1 MATSISDRTTTS
13 ERRRAA
19 PRSPRRYAVRMAVR
33 EFRDDQCT
41 DVAAALTYYAILA
54 IFPAGIALVS
64 LLGVV
69 GQANTSVNAVID
81 VLRPLVSAD
90 TLDSV
95 RTALEGVASS
105 PGAGIG
111 LVVGV
116 LGALWS
122 ASAWVRAFGRAM
134 NRIYECDEGRPFWKL
149 RPWMFLVTLV
159 SILLVAA
166 ILVLVVV
173 SGSLAS
179 SIGDQLGVGSQALVV
194 WRIAKWPV
202 VVVLAVV
209 LVAFLYWATPN
220 VRPARFR
227 LLSPG
232 AVTALVV
239 WVAAS
244 VGLALYV
251 ARFASYDRTYGSLA
265 GVVVAML
272 FLWISHLALL
282 FGAELDSELERRRE
296 LRAGLPA
303 EQTLQLPP
311 RDTRTIHRTRRKRRR
326 NLERGRAVRMQ
337 ALREQAHERYG
348 ERRGPSEGAEDEHDG
363 STTTATREYEEARR

>member
-1 MATSISDRTTTS
+1 
-13 ERRRAA
+13 
-19 PRSPRRYAVRMAVR
+19 MAVR
-33 EFRDDQCT
+33 EFGDDQCT
-41 DVAAALTYYAILA
+41 DGAAALTYYAILA

-69 GQANTSVNAVID
+69 GQTNSSVNTVID

-105 PGAGIG
+105 PGVGIG

-122 ASAWVRAFGRAM
+122 ASGWVSAFGRAM

-166 ILVLVVV
+166 ILVMVVV
-173 SGSLAS
+173 SGSLAT
-179 SIGDQLGVGSQALVV
+179 SIGDQLGVGSQALLV
-194 WRIAKWPV
+194 WRIAKWPAV
-202 VVVLAVV
+202 AVLAVV

-220 VRPARFR
+220 VRPEKFR

-232 AVTALVV
+232 AVTALAV

-244 VGLALYV
+244 VGFAFYV

-265 GVVVAML
+265 GVVVTLL

-311 RDTRTIHRTRRKRRR
+311 RDTRTIHKTHRKRRK

-348 ERRGPSEGAEDEHDG
+348 ERRVPADGDDAHDG
-363 STTTATREYEEARR
+363 STTTATRDYEEARR

>member
-1 MATSISDRTTTS
+1 MATSISDPTTTS
-13 ERRRAA
+13 ERRRVA
-19 PRSPRRYAVRMAVR
+19 PRSTRRYAVRMAVR
-33 EFRDDQCT
+33 EFGDDQCT
-41 DVAAALTYYAILA
+41 DGAAALTYYAILA

-69 GQANTSVNAVID
+69 GQTNSSVNTVID

-111 LVVGV
+111 LVLGV

-122 ASAWVRAFGRAM
+122 ASGWVSAFGRAM

-166 ILVLVVV
+166 ILVMVVV
-173 SGSLAS
+173 SGSLAT
-179 SIGDQLGVGSQALVV
+179 SIGDQLGVGSQALLV
-194 WRIAKWPV
+194 WRIAKWPAV
-202 VVVLAVV
+202 AVLAVV

-220 VRPARFR
+220 VRPEKFR

-232 AVTALVV
+232 AVTALAV

-244 VGLALYV
+244 VGFAFYV

-265 GVVVAML
+265 GVVVTLL

-311 RDTRTIHRTRRKRRR
+311 RDTRTIHKTHRKRRK

-348 ERRGPSEGAEDEHDG
+348 ERRVPAEGGDAHDG
-363 STTTATREYEEARR
+363 STTTATRDYEEARR

>member
-1 MATSISDRTTTS
+1 
-13 ERRRAA
+13 
-19 PRSPRRYAVRMAVR
+19 
-33 EFRDDQCT
+33 
-41 DVAAALTYYAILA
+41 
-54 IFPAGIALVS
+54 VS

-69 GQANTSVNAVID
+69 GQANSSVNTVID

-122 ASAWVRAFGRAM
+122 ASAWVGAFGRAM

-159 SILLVAA
+159 SILLVAT
-166 ILVLVVV
+166 ILVMVVV
-173 SGSLAS
+173 SGSLAT
-179 SIGDQLGVGSQALVV
+179 SIGDQLGVGSQAVLV
-194 WRIAKWPV
+194 WRIAKWPAAAG
-202 VVVLAVV
+202 LAVV

-220 VRPARFR
+220 VRPERFR

-239 WVAAS
+239 WLAAS
-244 VGLALYV
+244 VGFGFYV
-251 ARFASYDRTYGSLA
+251 ARFSSYDRTYGSLA
-265 GVVVAML
+265 GVVVTLM

-303 EQTLQLPP
+303 EQTLQLRP
-311 RDTRTIHRTRRKRRR
+311 RDTRIIHKAHRKRRQD
-326 NLERGRAVRMQ
+326 LERGRAIRMQ

-348 ERRGPSEGAEDEHDG
+348 ERRGSADGGEGADDG
-363 STTTATREYEEARR
+363 RTTTATREYEEARR

>member
-1 MATSISDRTTTS
+1 MATSTSDRTVTS

-19 PRSPRRYAVRMAVR
+19 PRNTRRYAVRMAVR
-33 EFRDDQCT
+33 EFGVDQCT
-41 DVAAALTYYAILA
+41 DLAAALTYYAILS
-54 IFPAGIALVS
+54 IFPAAIALVS
-64 LLGVV
+64 VLGVV
-69 GQANTSVNAVID
+69 GQANSSVNTVID

-95 RTALEGVASS
+95 RTALEGVATS

-122 ASAWVRAFGRAM
+122 ASAWVGAFGRAM

-159 SILLVAA
+159 SILLVAT
-166 ILVLVVV
+166 ILVMVVV
-173 SGSLAS
+173 SGSLATS
-179 SIGDQLGVGSQALVV
+179 LGDQLGVGSQAVLV
-194 WRIAKWPV
+194 WRIAKWPAMAL
-202 VVVLAVV
+202 LAVV

-220 VRPARFR
+220 VRPERFR

-244 VGLALYV
+244 VGFAFYV
-251 ARFASYDRTYGSLA
+251 AHVASYDRTYGSLA
-265 GVVVAML
+265 GVVVTLL

-311 RDTRTIHRTRRKRRR
+311 RDTRTIHKAHRKRRR
-326 NLERGRAVRMQ
+326 DLERGRAVRMQ

-348 ERRGPSEGAEDEHDG
+348 AGHVPSGDAGGADDG
-363 STTTATREYEEARR
+363 STTTARRDYEEARR